1 MLVNIL
7 MILVVGFVVGVIAR
21 FVMPG
26 AQPMGWIATTALG
39 IGGAFL
45 AGLGGQALGLY
56 QIGEAGG
63 WIGAVVGALILLVIY
78 RLVKRSA

>member
-1 MLVNIL
+1 MLMEIL
-7 MILVVGFVVGVIAR
+7 MILVVGLVVGVIAR

-56 QIGEAGG
+56 KIGEAGG
-63 WIGAVVGALILLVIY
+63 WIGAVIGALILLVIY
-78 RLVKRSA
+78 RLIKR

>member
-1 MLVNIL
+1 MLMEIL
-7 MILVVGFVVGVIAR
+7 MILLVGFVVGVIAR

-26 AQPMGWIATTALG
+26 AQPMGWIATTLLG

-56 QIGEAGG
+56 KVGEAGG

-78 RLVKRSA
+78 RLIKK